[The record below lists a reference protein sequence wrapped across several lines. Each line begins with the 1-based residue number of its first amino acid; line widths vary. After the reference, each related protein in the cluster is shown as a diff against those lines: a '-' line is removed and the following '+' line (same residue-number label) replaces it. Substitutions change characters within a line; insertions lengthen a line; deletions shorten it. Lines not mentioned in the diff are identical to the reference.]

1 LNHTIRRLYVMRN
14 DKTVGFIGLGVMG
27 FPMACNLLKAGKK
40 VVVFDINIEQ
50 AAKLACQENVMVASS
65 KEDLAKQVDI
75 VLLML
80 PNSPNVKETVLV
92 KGGLVEFLA
101 TGCLRIDMSSISST
115 VTKEIAKELD
125 KKQIDLMDAP
135 VSGGQTG
142 AVNGSLT
149 FMVGG
154 EKENFDEALV
164 LLQIMG
170 EKIIHCGEVGS
181 GQTVKIVNQLMS
193 AVNLV
198 SMAEGFTLGVKGGVD
213 PEIMHDVI
221 LNGSGRCWA
230 LEDRMPVILER
241 NFEPGFTVDLHA
253 KDITLAL
260 EVGKELQVPLYAT
273 SLVHELFKT
282 LQAKGE
288 GRKDNAAI
296 ITLYEE
302 LANIEVAKRKKVTTK

>member
-1 LNHTIRRLYVMRN
+1 MNNKNSI
-14 DKTVGFIGLGVMG
+14 GFIGLGVMG
-27 FPMACNLLKAGKK
+27 FPMASNLLRAGKK
-40 VVVFDINIEQ
+40 LVVFDINAEQ
-50 AAKLACQENVMVASS
+50 AARLPYQERVTIASS
-65 KEDLAKQVDI
+65 KEELAKQVDM

-80 PNSPNVKETVLV
+80 PNSPHVKEAVTGD
-92 KGGLVEFLA
+92 GGLIESLPA
-101 TGCLRIDMSSISST
+101 GALLIDMSSISST
-115 VTKEIAKELD
+115 VTKEIN
-125 KKQIDLMDAP
+125 KKLEEKNIDMLDAP
-135 VSGGQTG
+135 VSGGQSG
-142 AVNGSLT
+142 AMNGTLT

-154 EKENFDEALV
+154 KKANYDKALE

-198 SMAEGFTLGVKGGVD
+198 SMSEGFTLGVKGGVD
-213 PEIMHDVI
+213 PEIMREVI

-230 LEDRMPVILER
+230 LEDRMPVILDR
-241 NFEPGFTVDLHA
+241 NFEPGFTVDLHT
-253 KDITLAL
+253 KDISLAL

-288 GRKDNAAI
+288 GGKDNSAV
-296 ITLYEE
+296 ITLYEA
-302 LANIEVAKRKKVTTK
+302 LAETEVIKRNKAVIQ

>member
-1 LNHTIRRLYVMRN
+1 
-14 DKTVGFIGLGVMG
+14 
-27 FPMACNLLKAGKK
+27 
-40 VVVFDINIEQ
+40 
-50 AAKLACQENVMVASS
+50 
-65 KEDLAKQVDI
+65 
-75 VLLML
+75 
-80 PNSPNVKETVLV
+80 
-92 KGGLVEFLA
+92 
-101 TGCLRIDMSSISST
+101 
-115 VTKEIAKELD
+115 
-125 KKQIDLMDAP
+125 
-135 VSGGQTG
+135 
-142 AVNGSLT
+142 
-149 FMVGG
+149 
-154 EKENFDEALV
+154 
-164 LLQIMG
+164 
-170 EKIIHCGEVGS
+170 
-181 GQTVKIVNQLMS
+181 
-193 AVNLV
+193 V
-198 SMAEGFTLGVKGGVD
+198 SMSEGFTLGVKGGVD

>member
-1 LNHTIRRLYVMRN
+1 MNNKNSI
-14 DKTVGFIGLGVMG
+14 GFIGLGVMG
-27 FPMACNLLKAGKK
+27 FPMASNLLRAGKK
-40 VVVFDINIEQ
+40 LVVFDINAEQ
-50 AAKLACQENVMVASS
+50 AARLPYQERVTIASS
-65 KEDLAKQVDI
+65 KEELAKQVDM

-80 PNSPNVKETVLV
+80 PNSPHVKEAVTGE
-92 KGGLVEFLA
+92 GGLIESLPA
-101 TGCLRIDMSSISST
+101 GALLIDMSSISST
-115 VTKEIAKELD
+115 VTKEIN
-125 KKQIDLMDAP
+125 KKLEEKNIDMLDAP
-135 VSGGQTG
+135 VSGGQSG
-142 AVNGSLT
+142 AMNGTLT

-154 EKENFDEALV
+154 KKANYDKALE

-198 SMAEGFTLGVKGGVD
+198 SMSEGFTLGVKGGVD
-213 PEIMHDVI
+213 PEIMREVI

-230 LEDRMPVILER
+230 LEDRMPVILDR
-241 NFEPGFTVDLHA
+241 NFEPGFTIDLHT
-253 KDITLAL
+253 KDISLAL

-288 GRKDNAAI
+288 GGKDNSAV
-296 ITLYEE
+296 ITLYEA
-302 LANIEVAKRKKVTTK
+302 LAETEVIKRNKAVIQ

>member
-1 LNHTIRRLYVMRN
+1 MNNKNSI
-14 DKTVGFIGLGVMG
+14 GFIGLGVMG
-27 FPMACNLLKAGKK
+27 FPMASNLLREGKEL
-40 VVVFDINIEQ
+40 VVFDINAEQ
-50 AAKLACQENVMVASS
+50 AARLPYQERVTIASS
-65 KEDLAKQVDI
+65 KEELAKQVDM

-80 PNSPNVKETVLV
+80 PNSPHVKEAVTGE
-92 KGGLVEFLA
+92 GGLIESLPA
-101 TGCLRIDMSSISST
+101 GALLIDMSSISST
-115 VTKEIAKELD
+115 VTKEIN
-125 KKQIDLMDAP
+125 KKLEEKNIDMLDAP
-135 VSGGQTG
+135 VSGGQSG
-142 AVNGSLT
+142 AMNGTLT

-154 EKENFDEALV
+154 KKANYYKALE

-198 SMAEGFTLGVKGGVD
+198 SMSEGFTLGVKGGVD
-213 PEIMHDVI
+213 PEIMREVI

-230 LEDRMPVILER
+230 LEDRMPVILDR
-241 NFEPGFTVDLHA
+241 NFEPGFTVDLHT
-253 KDITLAL
+253 KDISLAL

-288 GRKDNAAI
+288 GGKDNSAV
-296 ITLYEE
+296 ITLYEA
-302 LANIEVAKRKKVTTK
+302 LAETEVIKRNKAVIQ